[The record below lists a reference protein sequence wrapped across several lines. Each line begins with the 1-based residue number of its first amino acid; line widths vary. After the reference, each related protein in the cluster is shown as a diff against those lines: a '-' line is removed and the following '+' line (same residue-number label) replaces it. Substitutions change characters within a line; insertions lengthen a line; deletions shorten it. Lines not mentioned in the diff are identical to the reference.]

1 MNKRTKEQV
10 IRATA
15 LASAGY
21 KGHAAD
27 TLCVIH
33 RSATAADQR
42 YILALATSLN
52 VPFSLVNDCMVA
64 A

>member
-1 MNKRTKEQV
+1 MNKRTKQDV

-15 LASAGY
+15 LANAGH

-33 RSATAADQR
+33 RSSNAVDQR
-42 YILALATSLN
+42 YILALATSLKLQ
-52 VPFSLVNDCMVA
+52 FSMVNDCMVSA
-64 A
+64 

>member
-1 MNKRTKEQV
+1 MNKRTKEEV

-15 LASAGY
+15 LANIGY
-21 KGHAAD
+21 KRHAAG

-33 RSATAADQR
+33 RSASAVDQR

-52 VPFSLVNDCMVA
+52 LQFSMVNDCMVA

>member
-1 MNKRTKEQV
+1 MNKKTKEQV

-15 LASAGY
+15 LANAGY

-33 RSATAADQR
+33 RSSSAIDQR
-42 YILALATSLN
+42 YILALATSLKLQ
-52 VPFSLVNDCMVA
+52 FSLVNDCMVSA
-64 A
+64 

>member
-1 MNKRTKEQV
+1 MNKRTKEEV

-15 LASAGY
+15 LANLGY
-21 KGHAAD
+21 LGHATD

-52 VPFSLVNDCMVA
+52 LQFSMVNDCMVA

>member
-1 MNKRTKEQV
+1 MNKRTKQDV

-15 LASAGY
+15 LANAGHT
-21 KGHAAD
+21 GHAAD

-33 RSATAADQR
+33 RSSSAADQR
-42 YILALATSLN
+42 YILALATSLKLQ
-52 VPFSLVNDCMVA
+52 FTIVNDCMVA